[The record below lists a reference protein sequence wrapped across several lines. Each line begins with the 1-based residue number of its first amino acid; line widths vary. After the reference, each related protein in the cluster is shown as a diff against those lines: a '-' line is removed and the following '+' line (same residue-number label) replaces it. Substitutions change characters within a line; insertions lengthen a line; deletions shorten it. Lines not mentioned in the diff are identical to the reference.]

1 MSHSFAAGSA
11 VFDDEHLVSY
21 AGRVPV
27 MTLAEQTGLSRR
39 LGEKVH
45 IGLPAEF
52 LDAAVANGTRR
63 GYWII
68 DNIYDRLL
76 PDALCCW
83 VVHLPRW
90 PMRELWLG

>member
-1 MSHSFAAGSA
+1 VQVSHSFAAGSA

-63 GYWII
+63 GCSWII
-68 DNIYDRLL
+68 EII
-76 PDALCCW
+76 
-83 VVHLPRW
+83 HG
-90 PMRELWLG
+90 RECH